1 MHVHG
6 DAARKVENE
15 LPFLALEKAM
25 MGLSHHGV
33 SRQEAHAK
41 IKEVSLNAKAIQEK
55 GEKVNLENILSD
67 PYFDQVIIDVIF

>member
-6 DAARKVENE
+6 DVARKVESE

-25 MGLSHHGV
+25 MGLSSHGV

-41 IKEVSLNAKAIQEK
+41 IKEVSLNAKAIQER
-55 GEKVNLENILSD
+55 GEKVKLENILTD
-67 PYFDQVIIDVIF
+67 PYFEPVSSSKM